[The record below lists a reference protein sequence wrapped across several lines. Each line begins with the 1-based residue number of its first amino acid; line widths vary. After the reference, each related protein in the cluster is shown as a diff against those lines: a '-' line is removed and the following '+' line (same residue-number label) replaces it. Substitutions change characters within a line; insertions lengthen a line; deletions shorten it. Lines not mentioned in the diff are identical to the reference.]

1 MSAQPKLQRKYTI
14 EEYIELLLNSD
25 ERFEY
30 FDGEIVSMA
39 GGKISHGSIGV
50 NVAGE
55 LRSLLAGSP
64 CRVFNGD
71 VAVKTVLA
79 PPFRYPDA
87 SVACGKVQIEK
98 LHGLEMA
105 LNPIFICE
113 ALSPSTA
120 SYDRD
125 DKFWAYQAIESFQE
139 YLLVEQHRPHVIRY
153 RRQPDNQ
160 WARSDVIG
168 LESSVELESLGVTV
182 SLSEIYRMIEF
193 PVSETKL
200 PDMER
205 SSA

>member
-1 MSAQPKLQRKYTI
+1 MSALAYQQRKYTI

-39 GGKISHGSIGV
+39 GGKISHGAIGV
-50 NVAGE
+50 NVTGE

-98 LHGLEMA
+98 LHGLEMV

-113 ALSPSTA
+113 VLSPSTA

-153 RRQPDNQ
+153 CKQPDNQ
-160 WARSDVIG
+160 WVRSDVIG
-168 LESSVELESLGVTV
+168 LESFVELESLGITV
-182 SLSEIYRMIEF
+182 SLNEIYRMIEF
-193 PVSETKL
+193 PVPETDAL
-200 PDMER
+200 TPDQ
-205 SSA
+205 SS